1 MRLRLDCHVA
11 TFVASRND
19 KRKIKSG
26 VGVPALLSFRGER
39 SDRGNP
45 AQRKEN
51 TMWVYILT
59 NYTNSV
65 LYTGVTND
73 IMRRTYEHRSKC
85 VDGFAEKY
93 NAYKLVYAEE
103 TNSAEEAIAREKQ
116 IKSWSR
122 KKKLALIETLNP
134 NWVDLAKE

>member
-1 MRLRLDCHVA
+1 MSPPSCHSEGNVV
-11 TFVASRND
+11 TVGIQRSE
-19 KRKIKSG
+19 RKK
-26 VGVPALLSFRGER
+26 
-39 SDRGNP
+39 
-45 AQRKEN
+45 
-51 TMWVYILT
+51 MWVYILT
-59 NYTNSV
+59 NHTNNV

-73 IMRRTYEHRSKC
+73 IMRRTYKHRSKC
-85 VDGFAEKY
+85 VNGFAEKY